1 MAKVLVTGGLGFI
14 VSNLI
19 KEVSETLGVP
29 EDELV
34 KRGVKAYLE
43 MELRRVTAERY
54 GFLSKYEV
62 DSFRE
67 FDEKISR
74 GDLSETG
81 TFEDFTRLD
90 YLDSMREKIERL
102 LDGST

>member
-1 MAKVLVTGGLGFI
+1 MEV
-14 VSNLI
+14 

-43 MELRRVTAERY
+43 MEIRRVRSEICGILSNY
-54 GFLSKYEV
+54 GV
-62 DSFRE
+62 ASFGE
-67 FDEKISR
+67 FDERISR
-74 GDLSETG
+74 GEFSETE

-90 YLDSMREKIERL
+90 YLGSMREKIERL
-102 LDGST
+102 LGGST

>member
-1 MAKVLVTGGLGFI
+1 MEV
-14 VSNLI
+14 
-19 KEVSETLGVP
+19 KEISETLGVS
-29 EDELV
+29 EDDLV

-43 MELRRVTAERY
+43 MELRRVKAEMY
-54 GFLSKYEV
+54 GILSKYKV

-67 FDEKISR
+67 LDEKISR
-74 GDLSETG
+74 GDLSETE

-102 LDGST
+102 LGGST

>member
-1 MAKVLVTGGLGFI
+1 MEV
-14 VSNLI
+14 
-19 KEVSETLGVP
+19 KEISETLGVS
-29 EDELV
+29 EDDLV

-43 MELRRVTAERY
+43 MELRRVRAEMY
-54 GFLSKYEV
+54 GVLSKYKV

-67 FDEKISR
+67 LDEKISR
-74 GDLSETG
+74 GDLSETE

-102 LDGST
+102 LGGST

>member
-1 MAKVLVTGGLGFI
+1 MEV
-14 VSNLI
+14 
-19 KEVSETLGVP
+19 KEISETLGVS
-29 EDELV
+29 EDDLV

-43 MELRRVTAERY
+43 MELRRVKAEMY
-54 GFLSKYEV
+54 GILSKYKV

-67 FDEKISR
+67 LDERISR
-74 GDLSETG
+74 GDLSETE

-102 LDGST
+102 LGGST

>member
-1 MAKVLVTGGLGFI
+1 MEV
-14 VSNLI
+14 
-19 KEVSETLGVP
+19 KEISETLGVS
-29 EDELV
+29 EDDLL

-43 MELRRVTAERY
+43 MELRRVKAEMY
-54 GFLSKYEV
+54 GILSKYKV

-67 FDEKISR
+67 LDEKISR
-74 GDLSETG
+74 GDLSETE

-102 LDGST
+102 LGGST

>member
-1 MAKVLVTGGLGFI
+1 MEV
-14 VSNLI
+14 
-19 KEVSETLGVP
+19 KEISETLGVS
-29 EDELV
+29 EDDLV

-43 MELRRVTAERY
+43 MELRRVKAEMY
-54 GFLSKYEV
+54 GILSKYKV

-67 FDEKISR
+67 LDEKVSR
-74 GDLSETG
+74 GDLSETE

-102 LDGST
+102 LGGST

>member
-1 MAKVLVTGGLGFI
+1 MEV
-14 VSNLI
+14 
-19 KEVSETLGVP
+19 KEISETLGVS
-29 EDELV
+29 EDDLV

-43 MELRRVTAERY
+43 MELRRVRAEMY
-54 GFLSKYEV
+54 GILSKYKV

-67 FDEKISR
+67 LDEKISR
-74 GDLSETG
+74 GDLSETE

-102 LDGST
+102 LGGST

>member
-1 MAKVLVTGGLGFI
+1 MEV
-14 VSNLI
+14 
-19 KEVSETLGVP
+19 KEISETLGVS
-29 EDELV
+29 EDDLV

-43 MELRRVTAERY
+43 MELRRVRAEMY
-54 GFLSKYEV
+54 GILSKYKV

-67 FDEKISR
+67 LDERISR
-74 GDLSETG
+74 GDLSETE

-102 LDGST
+102 LGGST